1 MSLNLASKE
10 HSGRFD
16 LQAKDMNILMLG
28 WELPPHNS
36 GGLGVACYHLSK
48 ALALQ
53 GASIDF
59 VVPYSAHHPKTE
71 FMQIHG
77 ATQLDPLDKSGL
89 MGAYDSKYLEKL
101 GLDEADVSDLND
113 MRGVQKR
120 YIKFVE
126 QFVKKKQP
134 EAIHAHDWLTMEAG
148 VRAKELTGAPLVV
161 HVHATEFDRSGELA
175 GNPIVHEIEY
185 QGLMMADRIIAVS
198 GITKNIIVERYGIPA
213 DKVEVIHNAI
223 DVADLGSYDYDRR
236 TYKYLES
243 LKAEGYTV
251 VAVVTRLTVQKGLT
265 HFMRA
270 AARACEKHH
279 KLVFLL
285 AGDGEQRDEL
295 IRLSAD
301 LGISDKVFFSGFVRG
316 KQWRDAYN
324 VADIFVMSSVS
335 EPFGLTALEA
345 AHHDTALII
354 SRQSGVGEVLDNIFR
369 YDFWD
374 VGALA
379 DQLVGIAASPALMK
393 ELKEGAKRDYA
404 RISWGMVA
412 ERCLCLYRDMTLGR
426 QAGAIEGVLV

>member
-1 MSLNLASKE
+1 
-10 HSGRFD
+10 
-16 LQAKDMNILMLG
+16 MLG

-59 VVPYSAHHPKTE
+59 VVPYSAYHPKTE
-71 FMQIHG
+71 FMTVHG
-77 ATQLDPLDKSGL
+77 ATQLDPLDRNGL
-89 MGAYDSKYLEKL
+89 MAAYSSRYVTESGAEKV
-101 GLDEADVSDLND
+101 DVADLSD
-113 MRGVQKR
+113 MRGVQRR
-120 YIKFVE
+120 YVRFVE
-126 QFVKKKQP
+126 QLVKKRQP

-148 VRAKELTGAPLVV
+148 MRAKEITGAPLIV

-198 GITKNIIVERYGIPA
+198 GITKNIIVSQYGIPA
-213 DKVEVIHNAI
+213 DKVEVMHNAI
-223 DVADLGSYDYDRR
+223 DVSDLGNYEYDRR
-236 TYKYLES
+236 TYKYLEH
-243 LKAEGYTV
+243 LKTEGYTI
-251 VAVVTRLTVQKGLT
+251 VAAVTRFTVQKGLT
-265 HFMRA
+265 HFVRA
-270 AARACEKHH
+270 AARASEKHH

-295 IRLSAD
+295 IQLSAD
-301 LGISDKVFFSGFVRG
+301 LGIADKVFFSGFVRG

-345 AHHDTALII
+345 AHHDTALVI
-354 SRQSGVGEVLDNIFR
+354 SKQSGVGEVLNSIFR

-374 VGALA
+374 VDALA
-379 DQLVGIAASPALMK
+379 DQLVGIAASPALMN
-393 ELKEGAKRDYA
+393 ELKDDVKKEYA
-404 RISWGMVA
+404 RISWGSVA
-412 ERCLCLYRDMTLGR
+412 ERCLGVYKDMCKNRGVM
-426 QAGAIEGVLV
+426 EGVAS

>member
-1 MSLNLASKE
+1 
-10 HSGRFD
+10 
-16 LQAKDMNILMLG
+16 MNILMLG

-59 VVPYSAHHPKTE
+59 VVPYSAHHPGTE
-71 FMQIHG
+71 FMTIHG
-77 ATQLDPLDKSGL
+77 ATHLDPLDRNGL
-89 MGAYDSKYLEKL
+89 MAAYSSKHVA
-101 GLDEADVSDLND
+101 ADGTEETDIADLSD
-113 MRGVQKR
+113 MRGVQRR
-120 YIKFVE
+120 YVRFVE
-126 QFVKKKQP
+126 QLVKKRRP

-148 VRAKELTGAPLVV
+148 VRAKELTGAPLIV

-198 GITKNIIVERYGIPA
+198 EITRKIIMERYSIPG
-213 DKVEVIHNAI
+213 DKIEVMHNAI
-223 DVADLGSYDYDRR
+223 DINDLGNYEYDRR
-236 TYKYLES
+236 TYRYLEH
-243 LKAEGYTV
+243 LKTEGYTV
-251 VAVVTRLTVQKGLT
+251 VAAVTRFTVQKGLT
-265 HFMRA
+265 HFVRA
-270 AARACEKHH
+270 AARASEKHH

-295 IRLSAD
+295 IQLSAD

-345 AHHDTALII
+345 AHHDTALVI
-354 SRQSGVGEVLDNIFR
+354 SKQSGVGEVLDSIFR

-374 VGALA
+374 VDALA

-393 ELKEGAKRDYA
+393 ELKKDVKQEYA
-404 RISWGMVA
+404 RISWSSVA
-412 ERCLCLYRDMTLGR
+412 ERCLGLYREMNFGGKVL
-426 QAGAIEGVLV
+426 EGVVS